1 MFYKFQQ
8 SFGTMSKNN
17 KVTLETGRGRKR
29 GHGEGKRGPPKDDK
43 SYKIDINQ
51 YIVGGEGMEGVTAGE
66 VVMDSQPTEDGATL
80 GSPLSINLMSSR
92 PNKNQNV
99 DVVDDE
105 IDVEFQDN
113 DLKSF
118 ERSETPKQ
126 NTSNAQKIWQHTK
139 TIDLKSDLYKDRW
152 TKIDGKA
159 AICNNCR
166 KIIKTRSSLQYHLGV
181 AQCGPQCKEDHEHE
195 WINKEFD
202 SLEDAR
208 NFIISEE
215 LDTKFAVRSS
225 VESGLVAKGRTKPE
239 VPNQQWSCN
248 RNNRS
253 STWVPKRKNSKKL
266 LHEKCPAKF
275 VVRPREVADKNEMV
289 KMGNGVRNI
298 KAESLNVTTK
308 WIVYGCLS
316 HSHDIENTKL
326 LKLSHRVRKNIALL
340 LKLDIPMYRLRS
352 QYLKTEHFGGAT
364 GKIPDCENSRLIQR
378 RCYPQ
383 QPDLTCPELEI
394 CFRYMALQFIRC
406 FNFIRRED
414 PTMSH
419 NPSTGQCN
427 GKPTNADDI
436 IVVFMEEEQRKM
448 FRESNGAI
456 IPWCVQDIYK
466 NRPNEVNLLSIMVL
480 DGQGE
485 ATPVIQAISA
495 NTFESTA
502 KIMMNILKQLEPATT
517 SSIHSLVANE
527 ALEDP
532 FINALIE
539 VLPQMT
545 TLTTYPPRPSYVE
558 PYEFVAQSSLKPYS
572 GRLDELIYATFKMN
586 EAMQQKRDRIK
597 FGFYGNVK
605 SSVQLDF
612 EATHPA
618 YPQDNSQGIR
628 FNLFRLPSEDDPN
641 VDMWEVSKY
650 QGQSLLETYIVSTVP
665 PSKMLCNQSGDNSKS
680 CRVVCRQCIKEVH
693 HMEKDEAATN
703 LQIASRCGH
712 SLSCTCDDFL
722 PRHSCE
728 HFHIVAMYKNK
739 YKPNPTETVI
749 IKSVSQNYEVHIVSG
764 RMNSNPAVTEEGA
777 CCPPGR
783 ATNLGMSIKGEE
795 KEIGKTKPRNSE
807 ISNIEASNA
816 ISNTVENLVAAFS
829 GEIDDQR
836 EFKPKLK
843 KCTVKLE
850 RTSDTGTKRTSQS
863 EYDELRNTAISRL
876 TKLLTSLKKAK
887 KQSTKSKRICRNVI
901 DFIDND
907 CTSTSG
913 SKTEFKSP
921 SRMATEESEDV
932 QFSASVNDGF
942 DEKYVQQEDM
952 GEQHQSLIGNKHN
965 QNEQIINADGMLAR
979 SRFQRIRS
987 HESEDCKD
995 HGDEY
1000 GAQTPTKC
1008 SHVHSN
1014 MSKAADAANREWNL
1028 DKILNDYLL
1037 KDKEPRWKYQII
1049 GHNSPRY
1056 NLLRFVNLI

>member
-1 MFYKFQQ
+1 
-8 SFGTMSKNN
+8 
-17 KVTLETGRGRKR
+17 
-29 GHGEGKRGPPKDDK
+29 
-43 SYKIDINQ
+43 
-51 YIVGGEGMEGVTAGE
+51 MEGVTAGE
-66 VVMDSQPTEDGATL
+66 VVMDSQPMEDGTTL
-80 GSPLSINLMSSR
+80 GGPISVNLMSSR
-92 PNKNQNV
+92 PNKAQNV
-99 DVVDDE
+99 AVVDDE

-118 ERSETPKQ
+118 ERTETPKQ
-126 NTSNAQKIWQHTK
+126 NSSNAQKIWQHTK

-275 VVRPREVADKNEMV
+275 VVRPREVADKNELV

-298 KAESLNVTTK
+298 KADSLNVTTK

-466 NRPNEVNLLSIMVL
+466 NRPSEVKSLSIC
-480 DGQGE
+480 
-485 ATPVIQAISA
+485 
-495 NTFESTA
+495 
-502 KIMMNILKQLEPATT
+502 
-517 SSIHSLVANE
+517 
-527 ALEDP
+527 
-532 FINALIE
+532 LIC
-539 VLPQMT
+539 
-545 TLTTYPPRPSYVE
+545 
-558 PYEFVAQSSLKPYS
+558 
-572 GRLDELIYATFKMN
+572 LIY
-586 EAMQQKRDRIK
+586 
-597 FGFYGNVK
+597 
-605 SSVQLDF
+605 
-612 EATHPA
+612 
-618 YPQDNSQGIR
+618 
-628 FNLFRLPSEDDPN
+628 
-641 VDMWEVSKY
+641 
-650 QGQSLLETYIVSTVP
+650 
-665 PSKMLCNQSGDNSKS
+665 
-680 CRVVCRQCIKEVH
+680 
-693 HMEKDEAATN
+693 
-703 LQIASRCGH
+703 
-712 SLSCTCDDFL
+712 
-722 PRHSCE
+722 
-728 HFHIVAMYKNK
+728 
-739 YKPNPTETVI
+739 VI
-749 IKSVSQNYEVHIVSG
+749 IYVYYMCYI
-764 RMNSNPAVTEEGA
+764 
-777 CCPPGR
+777 C
-783 ATNLGMSIKGEE
+783 
-795 KEIGKTKPRNSE
+795 
-807 ISNIEASNA
+807 
-816 ISNTVENLVAAFS
+816 
-829 GEIDDQR
+829 
-836 EFKPKLK
+836 
-843 KCTVKLE
+843 
-850 RTSDTGTKRTSQS
+850 
-863 EYDELRNTAISRL
+863 
-876 TKLLTSLKKAK
+876 LL
-887 KQSTKSKRICRNVI
+887 
-901 DFIDND
+901 
-907 CTSTSG
+907 
-913 SKTEFKSP
+913 
-921 SRMATEESEDV
+921 
-932 QFSASVNDGF
+932 
-942 DEKYVQQEDM
+942 YVL
-952 GEQHQSLIGNKHN
+952 LI
-965 QNEQIINADGMLAR
+965 
-979 SRFQRIRS
+979 
-987 HESEDCKD
+987 
-995 HGDEY
+995 
-1000 GAQTPTKC
+1000 
-1008 SHVHSN
+1008 
-1014 MSKAADAANREWNL
+1014 
-1028 DKILNDYLL
+1028 
-1037 KDKEPRWKYQII
+1037 
-1049 GHNSPRY
+1049 
-1056 NLLRFVNLI
+1056 